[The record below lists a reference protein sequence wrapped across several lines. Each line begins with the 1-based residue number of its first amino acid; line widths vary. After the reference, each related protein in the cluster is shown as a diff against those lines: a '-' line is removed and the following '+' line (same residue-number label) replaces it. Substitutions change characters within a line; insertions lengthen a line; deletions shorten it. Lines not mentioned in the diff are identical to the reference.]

1 MKLTDIY
8 HQASVDKALFLE
20 VLNCYEQGWV
30 VDLWTQDSTDTIRTE
45 YPILLF
51 YLDALVCLF
60 LVSFWEFKF
69 MID

>member
-1 MKLTDIY
+1 MKLTDTY
-8 HQASVDKALFLE
+8 HQVPADKALFLK

-30 VDLWTQDSTDTIRTE
+30 VDVWVQDSTDAIRTQ

-51 YLDALVCLF
+51 SLDALLCLS